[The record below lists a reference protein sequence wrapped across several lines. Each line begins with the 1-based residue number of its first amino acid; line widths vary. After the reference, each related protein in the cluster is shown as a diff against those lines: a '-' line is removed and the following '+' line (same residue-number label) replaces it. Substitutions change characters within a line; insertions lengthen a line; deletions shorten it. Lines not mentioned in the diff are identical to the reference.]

1 MVKPYSARKSAV
13 RNVLLPATLP
23 KWHRIVIF
31 GLFCHFSVK
40 QIFTFPTHFEG
51 CSGSF
56 STSFL
61 ALFELIELFAIL
73 QCFPHDLFDLIIWVF
88 TGLLVYMQHS
98 SSPMIDTDSGAVFHI
113 RFPRSHFLDF
123 GPFLRPIRKMDKL
136 WMWNTTTNMTFS
148 LWKTSFTKPFEIYI
162 RLYIST
168 RTQSQV
174 LFRTHFAILQ
184 VLFSLFQLDVIL
196 FLNMGRLPRF

>member
-1 MVKPYSARKSAV
+1 MTSNRV
-13 RNVLLPATLP
+13 
-23 KWHRIVIF
+23 F

-98 SSPMIDTDSGAVFHI
+98 SSRWSIQIQAQFSTYVFPGRIFLILGRFCARSGKWTNCECGI
-113 RFPRSHFLDF
+113 RPR
-123 GPFLRPIRKMDKL
+123 I
-136 WMWNTTTNMTFS
+136 W
-148 LWKTSFTKPFEIYI
+148 
-162 RLYIST
+162 
-168 RTQSQV
+168 
-174 LFRTHFAILQ
+174 
-184 VLFSLFQLDVIL
+184 L
-196 FLNMGRLPRF
+196 FLCGKPLLPNLLRYTFGYTFQRARNHRSYFVPILRSCRCYFLCFNWTWFYSWIWADFPVFSRISHTFLADF